1 MNDKSGLQKNY
12 YLAGGPVL
20 NLLIWVA
27 LRLYMHDPGPEEE
40 VLINCPFFEKT
51 NVDSYV
57 FEIPLFAILFS
68 NTFFLIWIMVVR
80 KLLTLATAGL
90 TCG

>member
-1 MNDKSGLQKNY
+1 MSS
-12 YLAGGPVL
+12 AGGPVL
-20 NLLIWVA
+20 TLLLWVG
-27 LRLYMHDPGPEEE
+27 LRLYMHEPDVE

-51 NVDSYV
+51 TVDSYV

-80 KLLTLATAGL
+80 KLLTLTTPGL
-90 TCG
+90 TWITD

>member
-1 MNDKSGLQKNY
+1 MSF
-12 YLAGGPVL
+12 AGGPVL
-20 NLLIWVA
+20 NLLVWVG
-27 LRLYMHDPGPEEE
+27 LRLYMHEPDVE

-51 NVDSYV
+51 TVDSYV

-80 KLLTLATAGL
+80 KLLTLTTPGL
-90 TCG
+90 TWIKD